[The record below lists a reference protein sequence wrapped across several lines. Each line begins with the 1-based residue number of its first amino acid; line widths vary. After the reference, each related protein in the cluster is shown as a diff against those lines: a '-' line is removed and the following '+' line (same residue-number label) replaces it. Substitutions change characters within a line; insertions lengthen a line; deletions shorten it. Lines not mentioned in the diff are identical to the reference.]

1 MGRPEFDRYLTP
13 HKFGRPVLTG
23 SGTPGASD
31 EKAVDCPFVFRHDD
45 AFHKTFIRFDGQ
57 GYQTGLARSRDL
69 LNRHR
74 WGNLRIDHE

>member
-1 MGRPEFDRYLTP
+1 MDPPESDRYLTP

-31 EKAVDCPFVFRHDD
+31 EKAVDCPFVFQHNG
-45 AFHKTFIRFDGQ
+45 AFYMAFVGFDGR

-69 LNRHR
+69 LNCH
-74 WGNLRIDHE
+74 